1 MKRAKAFSPCHIT
14 GFFQIFDQSTDLLH
28 VGSRGAGV
36 ALSRGVETTVEAV
49 PASKR
54 SVAIRINGIPSNS
67 AEVSRR
73 VTKAMLSE
81 LLESK
86 RFKIDVEHNVDV
98 PIGAG
103 MGASGA
109 AALSLSLALNETL
122 GLGMS
127 KVEAAQV
134 AHVAEVECRTGL
146 GTVIAETFGGV
157 EMRVRPGAP
166 GIGEVKQI
174 PVPEDTVV
182 ACLTFGPLST
192 KKLLSDKGTR
202 THIDEFGGKLV
213 DMLVERPELE
223 TFLSLSRRFAE
234 HLRLMSQNVRQVLD
248 ATNDAQFICSMPM
261 FGESVF
267 TLVKRGSLQKLVEI
281 FQKHGSMGKVIT
293 SDIDFEGARVLR

>member
-49 PASKR
+49 PALKR
-54 SVAIRINGIPSNS
+54 SVAIRINGIPSDS
-67 AEVSRR
+67 AEVSRH

-81 LLESK
+81 LEGSK
-86 RFKIDVEHNVDV
+86 GFKIDVEHNVDV

-213 DMLVERPELE
+213 DKLVERPELE
-223 TFLSLSRRFAE
+223 TFLNLSRRFAE

-248 ATNDAQFICSMPM
+248 ATNDARFICSMPM